1 MDPGTILAV
10 VTASAT
16 VLNCITKYYL
26 DVKDA
31 RQDRERLHKEIEA
44 LHHVLKKVQN
54 LAEGPNA
61 DKVPCLS
68 SSVKESCFL
77 DIKNLETKLDPG
89 KGRKA
94 MKKLGVRALKW
105 PFDKNEVNGYINK
118 LERHKNTIIAALGM
132 DQT

>member
-1 MDPGTILAV
+1 MET
-10 VTASAT
+10 
-16 VLNCITKYYL
+16 
-26 DVKDA
+26 
-31 RQDRERLHKEIEA
+31 
-44 LHHVLKKVQN
+44 LHHVLKKVWN

-61 DKVPCLS
+61 DKIPCLS

-94 MKKLGVRALKW
+94 TKKLDVRVLKW
-105 PFDKNEVNGYINK
+105 PFDKNEVDEYINR
-118 LERHKNTIIAALGM
+118 LEKHKSTIIAALGM